1 MGVLATGS
9 AHARGAPSI
18 LIEDNSKK
26 IQVSH
31 SEQKIVEDIKTLTWV
46 GMDLV
51 HLCVHSCCFYIPNC
65 EKWIKSVRA
74 YVDIV

>member
-1 MGVLATGS
+1 MCLERETGLD
-9 AHARGAPSI
+9 H
-18 LIEDNSKK
+18 SKK
-26 IQVSH
+26 IPVSH
-31 SEQKIVEDIKTLTWV
+31 SEQKIGEDIKTLTWV

-51 HLCVHSCCFYIPNC
+51 HLCVCSCCFYIPNC